1 MTEPTTIPRPSL
13 NDYQRKMASGVFIE
27 TMCELAKHRINHGK
41 LEGIADELSSA
52 LCGGL
57 AEINAVEPVANE
69 PAFAACCQMA
79 ELRRKRK
86 HEMALLESQAL
97 KARCASCRDQGE
109 SAGPIHPRATC

>member
-1 MTEPTTIPRPSL
+1 MTETTTTSQSL
-13 NDYQRKMASGVFIE
+13 VDYQRQMASGVFIE
-27 TMCELAKHRINHGK
+27 TLCELAKHRIHHGK

-52 LCGGL
+52 MRAGL
-57 AEINAVEPVANE
+57 AEINALEPVANE

-109 SAGPIHPRATC
+109 SAGPIHPQATC